1 MKKRMKKGFTLIE
14 MVIVV
19 VIIGILTAVLIPTWN
34 YFITQSRITSQNN
47 NSRVIFNAAQTE
59 CIKQKFKIRELRG
72 EITTL
77 EKQLPIQKTNYANK
91 LADLANISKN
101 PGETQEDFE
110 KRRDDL
116 QAQVDDL
123 KNGIEKNEQTLRDDR
138 ASIYLADYIQGA
150 EIGDDI
156 FKDFYFYWNGSSGF
170 SCDENLAPLAGK
182 TDELDKAFAD
192 AIIKAIETPDEV
204 VFKLHIKDYK
214 VVSVISAKGE
224 NDRNIG
230 SYPVQQDSRSS
241 KTIRTF
247 NFADAEK

>member
-14 MVIVV
+14 MIIVV
-19 VIIGILTAVLIPTWN
+19 VIIGILTAVLIPTWS

-77 EKQLPIQKTNYANK
+77 EKQLPIQRTNYANK
-91 LADLANISKN
+91 LADLANIKKGDDES
-101 PGETQEDFE
+101 QEEFADRKAKLEEEIKTLDTGIKTDEE
-110 KRRDDL
+110 K
-116 QAQVDDL
+116 
-123 KNGIEKNEQTLRDDR
+123 LRADR